1 MTLAAYVSKDGLDG
15 HHLEREAH
23 WTCKLY
29 MPHYRGT
36 PGSKSGSGWVGEW
49 GGDGDF
55 GIALEMQMRKI
66 TNKKLEK
73 EIN

>member
-1 MTLAAYVSKDGLDG
+1 
-15 HHLEREAH
+15 
-23 WTCKLY
+23 
-29 MPHYRGT
+29 MPQYRGT

-49 GGDGDF
+49 GGYGDF